1 MDEREIDRGDVSP
14 MGKIDQVIH
23 APARFT
29 VLTYLYVVDS
39 ADFVFLKNMTK
50 LTWGNLSAHL
60 SKLEEAGYVKIE
72 KEFKGKKPHTMISL
86 TDQGRAAF
94 RDYKRNMQK
103 ALQELPD

>member
-1 MDEREIDRGDVSP
+1 MDERGIDKADLSP
-14 MGKIDQVIH
+14 MARIDQVIH
-23 APARFT
+23 TPARFT
-29 VLTYLYVVDS
+29 VMTYLYVVDS

-86 TDQGRAAF
+86 TDHGRAAF